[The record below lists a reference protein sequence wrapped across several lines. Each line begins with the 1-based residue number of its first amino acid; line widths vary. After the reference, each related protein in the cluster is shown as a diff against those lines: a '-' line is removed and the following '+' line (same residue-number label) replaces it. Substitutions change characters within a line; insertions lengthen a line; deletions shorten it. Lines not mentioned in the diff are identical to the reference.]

1 MLKIERNFSGSV
13 NSNFMEDDLTYGNYL
28 ALYCCIKGMKL
39 GNEKRVIASADKAFS
54 ALKIKRRIE
63 EKSRNVKLINA
74 KTGEIK
80 IITEDEA
87 TDFLGIKK
95 GSIYQIIRRN
105 TPTRSGWL
113 IERYEED

>member
-1 MLKIERNFSGSV
+1 MLKVEKNFSGSV
-13 NSNFMEDDLTYGNYL
+13 NPNFMEDDLTYKNYL

-39 GNEKRVIASADKAFS
+39 GNEKRVIPSADKAFS

-63 EKSRNVKLINA
+63 EKSKKVRLINV

-80 IITEDEA
+80 VITEDEA
-87 TDFLGIKK
+87 SDFLSIKK
-95 GSIYQIIRRN
+95 GSIYQIIRRY